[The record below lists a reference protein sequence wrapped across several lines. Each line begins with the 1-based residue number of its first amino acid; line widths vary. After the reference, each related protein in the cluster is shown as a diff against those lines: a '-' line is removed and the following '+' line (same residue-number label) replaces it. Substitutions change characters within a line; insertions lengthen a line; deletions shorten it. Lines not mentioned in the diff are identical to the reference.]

1 MCNWQATQAL
11 ETGPRSRFC
20 AQKCENI
27 FTMGNSLSLQS
38 RLTEFQARLLREEG
52 FTEL

>member
-1 MCNWQATQAL
+1 MCNRRATLKL
-11 ETGPRSRFC
+11 ETDPKARFC

-27 FTMGNSLSLQS
+27 FTMGNSLSLHS
-38 RLTEFQARLLREEG
+38 HLAKFRAGLLREEG